1 MKYIDEFQ
9 DPAII
14 KKLIDQ
20 IHSISHTP
28 VNLMEVC
35 GGHTMAIQRFGI
47 PSLLPDHIRL
57 ISGPGCPVCVTSIEF
72 IDKAIALSHL
82 PDTIIT
88 TYGDLIR
95 VPGSSS
101 TLNKERAS
109 GKDIRIVYSSM
120 DALKIAKE
128 HPGKHVIFLGI
139 GFETT
144 APATAAAI
152 LKAKNENINNFYA
165 FSSHKIMPPAME
177 ALIDE
182 GVNINGYIAPGHV
195 STVTGTQIYNTIPEK
210 FGLGVVVSGFEPADL
225 LQAIYMLIKQV
236 ESKAPKVET
245 AYKRVVKQTGNIK
258 ARDVMKE
265 VFEYR
270 NDWWRGIGIL
280 PDSGLEIRNT
290 YRDYDAEQVFD
301 IKTNPVKEPKGCICG
316 EILKG
321 LKTPVDCKLFANA
334 CTPENPVGACM
345 VSGEGACQAY
355 YRYNRTQIC
364 NKTLING

>member
-1 MKYIDEFQ
+1 MKHIDEYQ

-14 KKLIDQ
+14 KKLLNKIC
-20 IHSISHTP
+20 SISHTP

-47 PSLLPDHIRL
+47 PSLLPGHIRL
-57 ISGPGCPVCVTSIEF
+57 ISGPGCPVCVTSIRY
-72 IDKAIALSHL
+72 IDKAIALSQL
-82 PDTIIT
+82 PENIIA

-95 VPGSSS
+95 VPGSLS
-101 TLNKERAS
+101 TLNKERAA

-120 DALKIAKE
+120 DALKIAKV
-128 HPGKHVIFLGI
+128 HPEKNVIFLGI

-152 LKAKNENINNFYA
+152 LKAKNENFTNFYA

-195 STVTGTQIYNTIPEK
+195 TTVTGTHIYDAIPEK

-225 LQAIYMLIKQV
+225 LQAICMLV
-236 ESKAPKVET
+236 EQIENNDPKVET
-245 AYKRVVKQTGNIK
+245 AYKRVVKHTGNIK
-258 ARDVMKE
+258 AQEVMNE

-270 NDWWRGIGIL
+270 EDWWRGIGIL
-280 PDSGLEIRNT
+280 PDSGLGIRNK
-290 YRDYDAEQVFD
+290 YREYDAEQVFD
-301 IKTNPVKEPKGCICG
+301 VQTEPVNEPKGCICG

-321 LKTPVDCKLFANA
+321 LKTPIECTLFAKA

-355 YRYNRTQIC
+355 YRYSRAEVGKI
-364 NKTLING
+364 